1 MTWRL
6 ILTVLEIVGLVA
18 VLAIYLSVIARLLNS
33 ISANLAR
40 ITFGVRAVET
50 QCAVIGPT
58 TDRINAALSEVNN
71 KLDQAAAE
79 AERRAGR

>member
-6 ILTVLEIVGLVA
+6 ILTVVEIVGLVA

-33 ISANLAR
+33 ISANLSR

-50 QCAVIGPT
+50 QCAVIGPAV
-58 TDRINAALSEVNN
+58 DRINGNLAETASGLSDAA
-71 KLDQAAAE
+71 AAAE
-79 AERRAGR
+79 RLAR